1 MKECISLNVNRAVQ
15 TVQMNDVRELG
26 RALGNK

>member
-1 MKECISLNVNRAVQ
+1 MKECIALNVNCAVQ
-15 TVQMNDVRELG
+15 TVQMYDVRELG